1 MRSRDFLVESPKFY
15 HISRPACPDGSIGLT
30 MWSMQILVISKDEVR
45 QAITMEQ
52 AIETVKSAFAE
63 LSKGR
68 ASVPIRTQVGV
79 PLHDGVT
86 LFMPAYLEE
95 TDVLGMKMVSVFSG
109 NLSQGLPT
117 INAMVTLVDADTGL
131 PTAIIDGTYLTALR
145 TGAASGAATERLAR
159 ADAKTVAVLGTG
171 VQGRT
176 QLRAVCTVRSIE
188 RVLVYDK
195 RADIAKKFLD
205 EMKQLGAPI
214 PDAIEVTES
223 ATEAVREADVV
234 CTATTSTSPVF
245 QDADLKAGVHINAI
259 GSFTPQMQELPPQT
273 VARALLVVDSREA
286 VWAESGDLIIPRRE
300 GRISENSVHAEIG
313 EIVSGAKRG
322 RTSDDQVTLFK
333 SVGNA
338 VQDVSV
344 GARILEEAKKK
355 GLGIE
360 VSL

>member
-1 MRSRDFLVESPKFY
+1 MRSRNSPVESSKFY
-15 HISRPACPDGSIGLT
+15 HISHSACSSSSNGLT
-30 MWSMQILVISKDEVR
+30 MWPMKLLVVSEDEVR
-45 QAITMEQ
+45 QAITMKQ
-52 AIETVKSAFAE
+52 AIETLKSAFAE

-68 ASVPIRTQVGV
+68 ASVPIRTQVSV
-79 PLHDGVT
+79 PVHDGVT

-95 TDVLGMKMVSVFSG
+95 TDVLGMKMVSVFSR
-109 NLSQGLPT
+109 NLSKGLPT
-117 INAMVTLVDADTGL
+117 INAMVTLVDPDTGL

-145 TGAASGAATERLAR
+145 TGAASGAATEYLAR
-159 ADAKTVAVLGTG
+159 TDSKTVAVLGTG

-176 QLRAVCTVRSIE
+176 QLRAVCTVRAIE

-195 RADIAKKFLD
+195 RVDIAKKFLD
-205 EMKQLGAPI
+205 EIKQLGAPI
-214 PDAIEVTES
+214 PDAIEIAES
-223 ATEAVREADVV
+223 ASEAVRKADVV
-234 CTATTSTSPVF
+234 CTATTSMSPVF
-245 QDADLKAGVHINAI
+245 QDADLKPGVHINAI

-300 GRISENSVHAEIG
+300 GRISESSVHAELG
-313 EIVSGAKRG
+313 EIVSGGKSG
-322 RTSDDQVTLFK
+322 RTSDEQVTLFK